1 MSTEGNG
8 RMGRAEGGP
17 VIVLDEVAKTY
28 VMGGGSVLVHALRG
42 VDLTVDRGELLAV
55 MGQSGSGKSTLM
67 NIVGCLDAPTSGRY
81 LLDGIDVATLDDE
94 QLAIARNRKIGFIF
108 QSFNLIARTSALDNV
123 ALPMSYA
130 GIRSKERRERAEIA
144 LERVG
149 LADRM
154 DHMPSELSG
163 GQQQRV
169 AIARALATS
178 PALLLADEPTG
189 ALDSTSTGEVLD
201 LFDELH
207 DDGATV
213 VMITHEDHVA
223 ARARRVIRLFDGEVV
238 SDTVASSVPKAHDS
252 LSLFAT
258 RDS

>member
-1 MSTEGNG
+1 VNAVISLEG
-8 RMGRAEGGP
+8 
-17 VIVLDEVAKTY
+17 VTKTY
-28 VMGGGSVLVHALRG
+28 VMGGGGVLVHALRG
-42 VDLTVDRGELLAV
+42 VDLTVSGGELLAV

-67 NIVGCLDAPTSGRY
+67 NIVGCLDSPTDGTY
-81 LLDGIDVATLDDE
+81 LLDGIDVSTLDDE

-108 QSFNLIARTSALDNV
+108 QSFNLIPRTSALDNV

-130 GIRSKERRERAEIA
+130 GIRSKERRRRAEIA

-154 DHMPSELSG
+154 DHLPSELSG

-189 ALDSTSTGEVLD
+189 ALDSRSSAEVLD

-207 DDGATV
+207 SDGATV
-213 VMITHEDHVA
+213 VMITHEQVVA
-223 ARARRVIRLFDGEVV
+223 DRAGRVIRLFDGEVI
-238 SDTVASSVPKAHDS
+238 SDSRTRPPVRQ
-252 LSLFAT
+252 SLFTAQSLT
-258 RDS
+258 TGQGA